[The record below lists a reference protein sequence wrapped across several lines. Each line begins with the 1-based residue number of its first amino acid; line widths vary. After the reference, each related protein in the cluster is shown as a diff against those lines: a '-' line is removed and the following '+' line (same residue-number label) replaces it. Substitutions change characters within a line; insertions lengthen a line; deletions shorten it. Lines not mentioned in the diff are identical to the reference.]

1 MIRVEYKKLDQS
13 KKVTFKGNLH
23 EIKDDV
29 KILMWSMIQKDEET
43 RKALI
48 EAIDDINSALHQ
60 MGDS

>member
-1 MIRVEYKKLDQS
+1 MIRVEKKLNGT
-13 KKVTFKGNLH
+13 KKATFKGNLH

-29 KILMWSMIQKDEET
+29 IILMWSMIQKDEKT

-48 EAIDDINSALHQ
+48 DAIDSVNNALHQ

>member
-1 MIRVEYKKLDQS
+1 MIRVEKKLDKT

-29 KILMWSMIQKDEET
+29 KILMWSMIQKDENT

-48 EAIDDINSALHQ
+48 EAIDDVNNALHQ
-60 MGDS
+60 MEVS

>member
-1 MIRVEYKKLDQS
+1 MIRVEEKFDKT

-29 KILMWSMIQKDEET
+29 KILMWSMIQKDEKT
-43 RKALI
+43 RNALI
-48 EAIDDINSALHQ
+48 EAIDDVNSALHQ

>member
-1 MIRVEYKKLDQS
+1 MIRVEKKLDKT
-13 KKVTFKGNLH
+13 KKVTFKGNLD

-29 KILMWSMIQKDEET
+29 KILMWSMIQKDENT

-48 EAIDDINSALHQ
+48 EAIDDVNSALHQ